1 MEDSPV
7 SHVKNQQGF
16 EIAKEAYAAV
26 GVDVEAAILRA
37 DAIPVSM
44 HCWQGDDVI
53 GFDGSDS
60 LSGGIQTT
68 GNYPGRARTP
78 EELRADIDKAI
89 SLIPGKTKLN
99 IHACYA
105 EKNGKAVD
113 RDAYTIA
120 EFENWLSWAKTG
132 KIGLDF
138 NPTYFSHPMM
148 DGDFSLSSY
157 DETKRRFWVEHG
169 KRSLEIAGAFAAG
182 TGQPCTVN
190 FWMPDGYKD
199 TCADTVKHRE
209 IMTRSLDEIFST
221 PYDKHAV
228 LASMES
234 KLFGL
239 GVESHTVAS
248 HEYSLGYAISR
259 KVLYTLDAGHF
270 HPTEVISAK
279 ISAVLQFL
287 DQILLH
293 VSRGVRWDSDH
304 VITLDD
310 ELQRIMDEIVWN
322 NYDKRVFIGLDY
334 FDASINRIAAWA
346 VGMRNARKAILNAC
360 LAPVDAIRAAE
371 YSGDYTARL
380 ARLEDRKTLPFG
392 LVWAYYWET
401 KGSAHDG
408 AWLDE
413 VKAYERDV
421 LGRR

>member
-1 MEDSPV
+1 MEEIPV
-7 SHVKNQQGF
+7 GNSKIQQGL
-16 EIAKEAYAAV
+16 EIAKDIYASC
-26 GVDVEAAILRA
+26 GVDVEQAIARA

-78 EELRADIDKAI
+78 DELRADIDQAFT
-89 SLIPGKTKLN
+89 LIPGKKKLN
-99 IHACYA
+99 LHACYA
-105 EKNGKAVD
+105 EKNGKKVD
-113 RDAYTIA
+113 RDAYTVS
-120 EFENWLSWAKTG
+120 EFSGWLDWAKKG
-132 KIGLDF
+132 KTGLDF

-148 DGDFSLSSY
+148 DGDFSLSSL
-157 DETKRRFWVEHG
+157 DETKRSFWIEHG
-169 KRSLEIAGAFAAG
+169 KRCLEISAAFAAG
-182 TGQPCTVN
+182 TGEPCTVN

-199 TCADTVKHRE
+199 TCADTVKRRE
-209 IMTRSLDEIFST
+209 IMTRSLDEIFSV
-221 PYDKHAV
+221 PYDKKSV
-228 LASMES
+228 LASVES

-248 HEYSLGYAISR
+248 HEYALGYAITR
-259 KVLYTLDAGHF
+259 NVLYTLDSGHF

-279 ISAVLQFL
+279 ISAVLQFV
-287 DQILLH
+287 DSILLH

-322 NYDKRVFIGLDY
+322 NYENRVFIGLDY
-334 FDASINRIAAWA
+334 FDASINRIGAWG

-360 LAPVDAIRAAE
+360 LAPVESFRAAE
-371 YSGDYTARL
+371 YSADYTARL

-392 LVWAYYWET
+392 LVWAYYCESR
-401 KGSAHDG
+401 GVAPDG

-413 VKAYERDV
+413 VKAYERNI
-421 LGRR
+421 LSKR

>member
-1 MEDSPV
+1 MREKMIT
-7 SHVKNQQGF
+7 HGF
-16 EIAKEAYAAV
+16 EIAKEQYAAC
-26 GVDVEAAILRA
+26 GVDVEVAIARA

-53 GFDGSDS
+53 GFDGSDA

-89 SLIPGKTKLN
+89 SMIPGKTKLSL
-99 IHACYA
+99 HACYA
-105 EKNGKAVD
+105 EKNGKVID

-120 EFENWLSWAKTG
+120 EFSNWLDWAKAG

-148 DGDFSLSSY
+148 EGDFSLSSY
-157 DETKRRFWVEHG
+157 DAAKRRFWIEHG
-169 KRSLEIAGAFAAG
+169 KRCLEIAGAFAEG

-199 TCADTVKHRE
+199 TCADTAKHRE
-209 IMTRSLDEIFST
+209 LMTQSLDEIFAT
-221 PYDKHAV
+221 AYDKKNV
-228 LASMES
+228 FSSIES
-234 KLFGL
+234 KLFGV
-239 GVESHTVAS
+239 GVESYTVAS

-259 KVLYTLDAGHF
+259 NLLYTLDAGHF

-279 ISAVLQFL
+279 ISAVLQFV

-322 NYDKRVFIGLDY
+322 NYEKRVFIGLDY

-360 LAPVDAIRAAE
+360 LSPVAAIRSAE

-380 ARLEDRKTLPFG
+380 VQLEDRKTLPFG
-392 LVWAYYWET
+392 LVWAYYCESR
-401 KGSAHDG
+401 GVAVDG
-408 AWLDE
+408 LWLDD
-413 VKAYERDV
+413 VKNYERDT
-421 LGRR
+421 LSKR

>member
-1 MEDSPV
+1 MNP
-7 SHVKNQQGF
+7 KTIQQGF
-16 EIAKEAYAAV
+16 EIAKEAYAAC
-26 GVDVEAAILRA
+26 GVDVEAAIARA

-60 LSGGIQTT
+60 LTGGIQTT

-99 IHACYA
+99 LHACYA
-105 EKNGKAVD
+105 EKNGKAID
-113 RDAYTIA
+113 RDAYTID
-120 EFENWLSWAKTG
+120 EFTGWLDWAKRG

-138 NPTYFSHPMM
+138 NPTIFSHPMM
-148 DGDFSLSSY
+148 DGDFSLGSL
-157 DETKRRFWVEHG
+157 DATKRRFWIEHG
-169 KRSLEIAGAFAAG
+169 KRCLEIAGAFAAG
-182 TGQPCTVN
+182 TGEICTVN
-190 FWMPDGYKD
+190 YWMPDGYKD
-199 TCADTVKHRE
+199 TCVDTVKRRE
-209 IMTRSLDEIFST
+209 IMTQALDEIFST
-221 PYDKHAV
+221 PYDKKNV
-228 LASMES
+228 LASVES

-259 KVLYTLDAGHF
+259 NILYTLDAGHF

-279 ISAVLQFL
+279 ISAVLQFV

-310 ELQRIMDEIVWN
+310 ELQRIMNEIVWN
-322 NYDKRVFIGLDY
+322 NYENRVYIGLDY

-360 LAPVDAIRAAE
+360 LAPVDALRAAE
-371 YSGDYTARL
+371 YSGDYTSRL
-380 ARLEDRKTLPFG
+380 ALLEDSKTMPFG
-392 LVWAYYWET
+392 LVWAYYCESN
-401 KGSAHDG
+401 GIAPDG
-408 AWLDE
+408 VWLNE
-413 VKAYERDV
+413 VKAYEQNV
-421 LGRR
+421 LSKR

>member
-1 MEDSPV
+1 MGYL
-7 SHVKNQQGF
+7 KIQQGY

-26 GVDVEAAILRA
+26 GVDVDAAIARA
-37 DAIPVSM
+37 DVIPVSM

-78 EELRADIDKAI
+78 EELRADIDKAN

-99 IHACYA
+99 LHACYA
-105 EKNGKAVD
+105 EKNGKQVD
-113 RDAYTIA
+113 RDAFSIN
-120 EFENWLSWAKTG
+120 EFSNWLNWAKAG
-132 KIGLDF
+132 NIGLDF

-148 DGDFSLSSY
+148 DGDFSLSSF
-157 DETKRRFWVEHG
+157 DETKRRFWIEHG
-169 KRSLEIAGAFAAG
+169 KRCMEIAGAFAAG

-199 TCADTVKHRE
+199 TCADTAKHRE
-209 IMTRSLDEIFST
+209 LMTQALDEIFALH
-221 PYDKHAV
+221 YDKTSV
-228 LASMES
+228 LASVES

-279 ISAVLQFL
+279 ISAVLQFV

-293 VSRGVRWDSDH
+293 VSRGLRWDSDH

-322 NYDKRVFIGLDY
+322 NYEKRVFIGLDY

-360 LAPVDAIRAAE
+360 LAPVESIRAAE

-380 ARLEDRKTLPFG
+380 VRLEDRKTLPFG
-392 LVWAYYWET
+392 LVWAHYCET
-401 KGSAHDG
+401 KGFAPDG
-408 AWLDE
+408 SWLDE

-421 LGRR
+421 LSKR